1 MLSDPVQRYILADEV
16 GLGKTIEA
24 GVLIRQHL
32 IDHPW
37 DHDVAIVV
45 PPHLVER
52 WRQELATK
60 LFVTETEQVHLISES
75 DLPDGNSLRVSA
87 YWLSRRSASN
97 SSVSVSI
104 IRPKPPHLFDHLV
117 NGAAVP

>member
-1 MLSDPVQRYILADEV
+1 M

-45 PPHLVER
+45 PPHLVEQ

-60 LFVTETEQVHLISES
+60 FFVTETEQVHLISES
-75 DLPDGNSLRVSA
+75 DLPGRKLPESLSLLVVDEAYLNSF
-87 YWLSRRSASN
+87 
-97 SSVSVSI
+97 VSVSI